1 MEEQKQTQ
9 LEIDLSHEV
18 AQGTYANLTIIAH
31 STSEFIID
39 FIRLMPGVTKPEV
52 KSRIILTPD
61 NIWKYEQDNGT
72 IRLAS
77 ENQQPTGFPIDL
89 EPKGQA

>member
-1 MEEQKQTQ
+1 MLALQ
-9 LEIDLSHEV
+9 
-18 AQGTYANLTIIAH
+18 
-31 STSEFIID
+31 
-39 FIRLMPGVTKPEV
+39 
-52 KSRIILTPD
+52 D

-89 EPKGQA
+89 EPKGRLE